1 MSKPLLQQDELLPL
15 MQAVPLSGADV
26 LDLGCGIGSLARRI
40 ASETGADSV
49 TAIDVDA
56 AQIARANEK
65 GGGVRYLTGAA
76 EALPLPDASIDVV
89 VMMKSLHH
97 VPISQMDAAFAELA
111 RVLRPDGQIYICEPE
126 YAGPFNDIL
135 RLFHDEGIVRAA
147 ALDAIKRA
155 STGEFKI
162 IETIDYIRIVNFSN
176 LDDFR
181 KRMMG
186 MPWLKNKITPVI
198 EAEVAAA
205 WKDYSVTDG
214 SAALSSRMLVSVLQK
229 DQRRNEL

>member
-186 MPWLKNKITPVI
+186 MPWLKNKITSVI